1 MTRLLVRLLHALG
14 ASLTAYGLARAGTN
28 PDHLTHTTD
37 PEQE

>member
-1 MTRLLVRLLHALG
+1 MTTLLRA
-14 ASLTAYGLARAGTN
+14 LTAVGRALTVYGLARAGSN